1 MVLSKDKSIKSFN
14 QAKERASKILSQ
26 PERMNRLLNTSKEKL
41 SKLELQEHDFKGILG
56 MIRTFIRML
65 KAFRTG
71 QFAIPW
77 ATIIMIV
84 AALVYFVVPLDMIP
98 DFIPIGGYIDDF
110 ALILAIFRK
119 VKEDVVAFQ
128 AWERS

>member
-1 MVLSKDKSIKSFN
+1 MVFSKDKPIKSFD

-26 PERMNRLLNTSKEKL
+26 PERINRLLNTSKEKL
-41 SKLELQEHDFKGILG
+41 SRLELKEQDFKGILG

-65 KAFRTG
+65 KAFKAG

-84 AALVYFVVPLDMIP
+84 AALVYFVVPLDMLP
-98 DFIPIGGYIDDF
+98 DFIPIAGYIDDF
-110 ALILAIFRK
+110 TVILAIFKK

-128 AWERS
+128 VWERS